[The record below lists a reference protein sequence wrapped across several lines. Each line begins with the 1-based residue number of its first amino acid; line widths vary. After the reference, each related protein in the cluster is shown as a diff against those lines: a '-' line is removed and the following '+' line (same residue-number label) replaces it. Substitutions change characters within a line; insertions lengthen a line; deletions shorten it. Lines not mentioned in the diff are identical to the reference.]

1 MRRFVTDCIEQV
13 PSLSHP
19 IRQLAVHRFNVS
31 HEQLQ
36 FKQRHVHFLTST
48 DDEDDEE

>member
-36 FKQRHVHFLTST
+36 FNKRHVHFLTST